1 MIQKA
6 TKLFQARKVT
16 YMLNFEKKDN
26 PMVIHLP
33 DGVGYEDESGVH
45 TFEKIRI
52 EFFEEQGQDVFSV
65 CVDDFLYIGSDFKL
79 TDDMAKAAMFG
90 RFKKNKKG
98 EVIKEYESIVARA
111 MEVVTALCHGKIEIG
126 EVNSVED

>member
-33 DGVGYEDESGVH
+33 DGVGYEDESGVE
-45 TFEKIRI
+45 TFSKIRI
-52 EFFEEQGQDVFSV
+52 DFWEEQGQDVFSV
-65 CVDDFLYIGSDFKL
+65 CVDDFLYIGRDFKL
-79 TDDMAKAAMFG
+79 TDDMTKAAMFG
-90 RFKKNKKG
+90 KDARKNGK
-98 EVIKEYESIVARA
+98 VVKEYSSIVERA
-111 MEVVTALCHGKIEIG
+111 MSVAVAVCHGKIKIG
-126 EVNSVED
+126 EVNRVED